1 MNIDKKQ
8 VKHLFDLH
16 PKQDTIHA
24 TEDGNLFFSPSD
36 AQNYTIDKKFKEHS
50 VKINRSSFEFEVSDE
65 PVKPESKKSAAKE
78 KATVEPAADATA
90 EPIVVPP
97 AGDPTTTPVVQPPA
111 ASATAKPTAKPKARA
126 KKK

>member
-36 AQNYTIDKKFKEHS
+36 AQNYTIDKKFKEHP
-50 VKINRSSFEFEVSDE
+50 VKINRSSFEFEKGDDAA
-65 PVKPESKKSAAKE
+65 KPESKKSAAKE
-78 KATVEPAADATA
+78 KSPVEHSADAPA
-90 EPIVVPP
+90 EPIIDPP
-97 AGDPTTTPVVQPPA
+97 AGDPPTTAVVEPPA
-111 ASATAKPTAKPKARA
+111 ALATAKPKAKSKGKV